1 MNERE
6 SVTALWIRI
15 QTTPKIYKWVTYAKE
30 WPTHSKM
37 QLCREN
43 LRARAALYNIKYY
56 TAQLN
61 MTDCMCPWYWP

>member
-1 MNERE
+1 MKHLEEILMAEILYNHE
-6 SVTALWIRI
+6 
-15 QTTPKIYKWVTYAKE
+15 YAKE
-30 WPTHSKM
+30 AKKWPTHSKM